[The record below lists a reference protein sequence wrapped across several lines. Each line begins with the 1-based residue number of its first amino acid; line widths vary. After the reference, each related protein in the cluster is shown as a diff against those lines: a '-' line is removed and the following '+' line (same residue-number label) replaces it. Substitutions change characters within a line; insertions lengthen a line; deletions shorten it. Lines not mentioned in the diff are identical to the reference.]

1 MKLKRGTVLL
11 GVAGALGAWFVA
23 GGKAVIQQV
32 INDHWETV
40 GPMVYGTW
48 DWLVGVYEWVVH
60 PVSIALWVAVLVP
73 VAFVA
78 VIIALVVYANKLY
91 SDLEVATEK
100 LNPSLPPLSE
110 SAHKVMAA
118 IVQHSGQL
126 DGLSL
131 SDLPRATGLSQ
142 LVLEGAV
149 DDLMAWNL
157 IYVSHGRWGTPV
169 SLTPAGRQYI
179 LAPGSPLAALVK

>member
-1 MKLKRGTVLL
+1 M
-11 GVAGALGAWFVA
+11 LGAVWSLALA
-23 GGKAVIQQV
+23 GGGAIVKGI
-32 INDHWETV
+32 IEDNWEAV
-40 GPMVYGTW
+40 GPVVYGIW
-48 DWLVGVYEWVVH
+48 DWLVGVWHWVVAE
-60 PVSIALWVAVLVP
+60 VSMPLWLAVLIP
-73 VAFVA
+73 VALLA
-78 VIIALVVYANKLY
+78 VIVALLVYANKLY
-91 SDLEVATEK
+91 SELEVATAK

-118 IVQHSGQL
+118 VVQHSGQL

-157 IYVSHGRWGTPV
+157 IHVSHGRWGTPV

-179 LAPGSPLAALVK
+179 LAPGSPLSALVK